1 MRIKA
6 MAIWVRQSL
15 EQPRLVLVTCLFL
28 VFSSLL
34 LNGSFWRLWNL
45 HRDKERKYREILTTI
60 KETQTLKMQL
70 LQAKDPD
77 YIEHQ
82 AKDRLDFAGEN
93 DLVFVFPAQ

>member
-1 MRIKA
+1 
-6 MAIWVRQSL
+6 MATWVRHNL
-15 EQPRLVLVTCLFL
+15 ERPRLVFVTCIALLFT
-28 VFSSLL
+28 SLL

-45 HRDKERKYREILTTI
+45 HRDKERKDREILTTI
-60 KETQTLKMQL
+60 RETQSLKMQL

-77 YIEHQ
+77 YMEHQ

>member
-1 MRIKA
+1 MQVRT
-6 MAIWVRQSL
+6 MANWIRQSL
-15 EQPRLVLVTCLFL
+15 EQPRMVFVTCLFL
-28 VFSSLL
+28 VFSTLL

-45 HRDKERKYREILTTI
+45 HRDKERKHREILVTI

>member
-1 MRIKA
+1 
-6 MAIWVRQSL
+6 MATWVRHNL
-15 EQPRLVLVTCLFL
+15 EQPRLVFL
-28 VFSSLL
+28 GCVVIVFSSLL

-45 HRDKERKYREILTTI
+45 HRDKERKQREILTTI
-60 KETQTLKMQL
+60 RETESLKMQL